1 MFTDINTNGIS
12 FTRHSGEDDEQ
23 MKLVA
28 DCLESLR
35 ETATLRPD
43 LSPETRGELEQYL
56 ALAEAALRRA
66 YAESK
71 LG

>member
-1 MFTDINTNGIS
+1 MFINSGTNSIS
-12 FTRHSGEDDEQ
+12 FTRKSGEDDNQ

-35 ETATLRPD
+35 TSASLQSG
-43 LSPETRGELEQYL
+43 LSAETRYELEEYL

-66 YAESK
+66 HIESK
-71 LG
+71 AS